1 MTTKNKQKQI
11 TIRFSEDDYF
21 KLQVLANKENLTVTQ
36 YIRMRSL
43 KRYKN
48 IVIANEALIKKLQ
61 EQNDLKEVELQTI
74 KFELIERL
82 ATTLRRITSQKPY
95 NAFLGNIRYKTI
107 KRAYK
112 RLKRIQTQN
121 KGISRFE
128 VEKKL

>member
-1 MTTKNKQKQI
+1 MTTKNNQKQI

-61 EQNDLKEVELQTI
+61 EQNDLQEVELQTI

-82 ATTLRRITSQKPY
+82 ATILRRRTS
-95 NAFLGNIRYKTI
+95 
-107 KRAYK
+107 
-112 RLKRIQTQN
+112 
-121 KGISRFE
+121 
-128 VEKKL
+128 

>member
-1 MTTKNKQKQI
+1 
-11 TIRFSEDDYF
+11 
-21 KLQVLANKENLTVTQ
+21 QVLANKENLTVTQ

-82 ATTLRRITSQKPY
+82 ATILRRRTS
-95 NAFLGNIRYKTI
+95 
-107 KRAYK
+107 
-112 RLKRIQTQN
+112 
-121 KGISRFE
+121 
-128 VEKKL
+128 

>member
-1 MTTKNKQKQI
+1 

-61 EQNDLKEVELQTI
+61 EQNDLQEVELQTI

-82 ATTLRRITSQKPY
+82 ATILRRRTS
-95 NAFLGNIRYKTI
+95 
-107 KRAYK
+107 
-112 RLKRIQTQN
+112 
-121 KGISRFE
+121 
-128 VEKKL
+128 

>member
-1 MTTKNKQKQI
+1 
-11 TIRFSEDDYF
+11 DDYF

-61 EQNDLKEVELQTI
+61 EQNDLQEVELQTI

-82 ATTLRRITSQKPY
+82 ATILRRRTS
-95 NAFLGNIRYKTI
+95 
-107 KRAYK
+107 
-112 RLKRIQTQN
+112 
-121 KGISRFE
+121 
-128 VEKKL
+128 

>member
-1 MTTKNKQKQI
+1 MILKKVGVFEMTTKNNQKQI

-61 EQNDLKEVELQTI
+61 EQNDLQEVELQTI

-82 ATTLRRITSQKPY
+82 ATILRRRTS
-95 NAFLGNIRYKTI
+95 
-107 KRAYK
+107 
-112 RLKRIQTQN
+112 
-121 KGISRFE
+121 
-128 VEKKL
+128 

>member
-1 MTTKNKQKQI
+1 
-11 TIRFSEDDYF
+11 IRFSEDDYF

-61 EQNDLKEVELQTI
+61 EQNDLQEVELQTI

-82 ATTLRRITSQKPY
+82 ATILRRRTS
-95 NAFLGNIRYKTI
+95 
-107 KRAYK
+107 
-112 RLKRIQTQN
+112 
-121 KGISRFE
+121 
-128 VEKKL
+128 

>member
-1 MTTKNKQKQI
+1 VIFKKVGVFEMTTKNKQKQI

-61 EQNDLKEVELQTI
+61 EQNDLQEVELQTI

-82 ATTLRRITSQKPY
+82 ATILRRRTS
-95 NAFLGNIRYKTI
+95 
-107 KRAYK
+107 
-112 RLKRIQTQN
+112 
-121 KGISRFE
+121 
-128 VEKKL
+128 

>member
-11 TIRFSEDDYF
+11 TIRFSGDDYF

-61 EQNDLKEVELQTI
+61 EQNDLQEVELQTI

-82 ATTLRRITSQKPY
+82 ATILRRRTS
-95 NAFLGNIRYKTI
+95 
-107 KRAYK
+107 
-112 RLKRIQTQN
+112 
-121 KGISRFE
+121 
-128 VEKKL
+128 